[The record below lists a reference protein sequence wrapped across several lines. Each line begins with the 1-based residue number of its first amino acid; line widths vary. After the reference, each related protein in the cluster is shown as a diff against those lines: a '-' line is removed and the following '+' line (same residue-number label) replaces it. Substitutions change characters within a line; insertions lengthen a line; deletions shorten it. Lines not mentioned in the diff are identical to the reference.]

1 MKFSFDGIIVLS
13 LHKTLRFMKSFSQVS
28 IKDLETI
35 FGIKTVKGNFI
46 PSVENELIP
55 SWLQHIIENRRA
67 SLATMRSEKSISEA
81 LIAPILMAVEEKYK
95 DKITLFSGEPLAT
108 DELSGICDFIITK
121 DPAAF
126 DPKGGYFIL
135 VEAKKQD
142 LLSGVPQCIAEM
154 YAAQVLNDNN
164 ETVFGCVSTGLEW
177 IFIKLEN
184 KIATTDPTIF
194 TITETSTIL
203 GVFTY
208 LIVGLAKT

>member
-1 MKFSFDGIIVLS
+1 
-13 LHKTLRFMKSFSQVS
+13 MKSFSQVS